1 MLLIGKVCVSKFWTF
16 LHLCLRITG
25 QMHIFRLYQDHAC
38 PLWPHVWVFFC
49 FKRFISKDIKGK
61 TCKISKGQANQIPI
75 GHKIQQL
82 NFSHSCEVLR
92 YSSSNCIWVENYTY
106 CNEAQV
112 LIVCGVQKKISHIF
126 FLFAA
131 CLIVYFPIKIDFLT
145 LLYLSTCMDRPFL
158 DLVHH
163 K

>member
-1 MLLIGKVCVSKFWTF
+1 M
-16 LHLCLRITG
+16 
-25 QMHIFRLYQDHAC
+25 
-38 PLWPHVWVFFC
+38 PLMASYLGVFC

-82 NFSHSCEVLR
+82 NFIHSCEVLR

-112 LIVCGVQKKISHIF
+112 AFLLFVEFRKKYPTFF